1 MIDAV
6 PNARAE
12 SVAEVIARR
21 RPRAPFSWAIAAL
34 RDGHRV
40 TRLAWAD
47 PDRWLRVDMGG
58 DGDRSRTPTWP
69 SRSSIVQLRDGHLEP
84 WTATH
89 EDLLATDWTLAGDNT
104 FVRDGD
110 LWRWRRGAI
119 CVVEVPLAADRA
131 AVGARLLSP
140 GRNGAAESIE
150 DIALRVS
157 DFCGAYLIAENVP
170 FPRTE
175 AETLALR
182 DIRCPWDGG
191 PIPGDALFRGEAP

>member
-1 MIDAV
+1 MDAV

-89 EDLLATDWTLAGDNT
+89 ADLLATDWTLAGDNS

-110 LWRWRRGAI
+110 LWRSHYGVF
-119 CVVEVPLAADRA
+119 CVVGTPLATERA
-131 AVGARLLSP
+131 SVGAGLLYPHRHGVPRFYENSELRLSTFH
-140 GRNGAAESIE
+140 N
-150 DIALRVS
+150 
-157 DFCGAYLIAENVP
+157 AYLIAENVP

-175 AETLALR
+175 AEALALR

-191 PIPGDALFRGEAP
+191 PIPGDALLRGEAP